1 MIVVMGQ
8 GCTDEQIERVQQAIE
23 SKPGYKAPVWRGE
36 ERSVVGVIGSIYP
49 ELQSE
54 LELLPGVRAGAAGL
68 ETVQAGRTGVPS
80 RRHRA
85 SPWEA

>member
-1 MIVVMGQ
+1 MLLWVRAA
-8 GCTDEQIERVQQAIE
+8 TDEQIERVQQAIE

-54 LELLPGVRAGAAGL
+54 LELLPGV
-68 ETVQAGRTGVPS
+68 VQVLRVSKPYKLAGREFHPDDTRITVG
-80 RRHRA
+80 
-85 SPWEA
+85 ET